1 MISADEN
8 PKNWS
13 TTQKSTPPALSYSR
27 AVSGKRHKPLGRPD
41 RNISFPGARGT
52 KDMPGRAHRSPRE
65 KPAKKGA
72 GKKTK
77 TLIHQTNP
85 VQVTRRV
92 VSKDLRQW

>member
-1 MISADEN
+1 MKTLKTGPPRRNRHRQLWVTHERYREN
-8 PKNWS
+8 GTNRWGDL
-13 TTQKSTPPALSYSR
+13 TGTLR
-27 AVSGKRHKPLGRPD
+27 
-41 RNISFPGARGT
+41 FPGARGT

-72 GKKTK
+72 GEKTK
-77 TLIHQTNP
+77 ALIHQTNP